1 MRIRKWKEWMSW
13 KSSYIIWLMLLRG
26 FLEDPQRQEANGT
39 ILFPLIDINTCVRK
53 STYQHINLPLV
64 LRPCWSIFL
73 GDWPYCELLCLT
85 TSICFFFGNGIP
97 WYYFD
102 LGLISI
108 FDARYSISCYEGKT
122 CRRTSSIKKK
132 NTISTMLSTKKK
144 KENLKIFI

>member
-85 TSICFFFGNGIP
+85 TSICFFFLEMVSLGITLTLV
-97 WYYFD
+97 WYPY
-102 LGLISI
+102 LMRGTVSAVTKAKPAAGHQAL
-108 FDARYSISCYEGKT
+108 
-122 CRRTSSIKKK
+122 KKK
-132 NTISTMLSTKKK
+132 TRSRLCYRPRKKREFK
-144 KENLKIFI
+144 DIY